1 MLAVKVKK
9 ASGLVSFKIIWLH
22 PLCFTL
28 CYEHTFQLS
37 GGSLVLRL
45 NNPMQCRYNAN
56 QGVYKYV
63 LVKRELEHPTLVLGI
78 LAT

>member
-1 MLAVKVKK
+1 M
-9 ASGLVSFKIIWLH
+9 SFIIVWLYVVLSEIWN
-22 PLCFTL
+22 PLCL
-28 CYEHTFQLS
+28 IHDHTVFQLS

-56 QGVYKYV
+56 QGVYKSV